1 MLLRHRARRLPE
13 RPGVRADLAE
23 AKLTGAN
30 LSQAKLT
37 GANLSGA
44 ELTRGNLS
52 GAELTGADLSAGP
65 MSVER
70 TSVPPNGLVQ
80 EQLDGAIGND
90 HTVLPAGLHR
100 PEAWSAKE
108 GPEPE
113 LA

>member
-1 MLLRHRARRLPE
+1 MLLRHMARRLPE
-13 RPGVRADLAE
+13 CPGVRADLAE

-30 LSQAKLT
+30 LGQAKLT
-37 GANLSGA
+37 RANLSGA

-52 GAELTGADLSAGP
+52 GAELTGANVGRADLGTAK
-65 MSVER
+65 
-70 TSVPPNGLVQ
+70 GLVQ